1 MMPPRLRKLIL
12 TTHIASSVG
21 WLGAVLA
28 YLALD
33 VTAAYGTDIPAV
45 RGAYTGM
52 DVLVRFA
59 IVPLAGA
66 SVVIGLVNALG
77 TPWGLMRHYW
87 VLVKL
92 ILTVAA
98 TVVLL
103 IESRTVRALT
113 ASALSDADPRLLPAT
128 LPHSIGGAT
137 VLVIATILSVY
148 KPRGLTRYGWR
159 RRTHSQHL
167 RPRPGS

>member
-1 MMPPRLRKLIL
+1 MPPRLRKLIL
-12 TTHIASSVG
+12 TTHIATSVG

-33 VTAAYGTDIPAV
+33 VTAAFGTDVAAV

-66 SVVIGLVNALG
+66 SLVVGLVNALG
-77 TPWGLMRHYW
+77 TPWGLLRHYW

-92 ILTVAA
+92 VLTVAA

-103 IESRTVRALT
+103 VESRTVRSLTETALD
-113 ASALSDADPRLLPAT
+113 DADPRLLPAT

-137 VLVIATILSVY
+137 VLVIATVLSVY
-148 KPRGLTRYGWR
+148 KPRGLTGYGWR
-159 RRTHSQHL
+159 RT
-167 RPRPGS
+167 RPTASAS